1 MSPAVLDFNDLRRIS
16 RLGDRATLARV
27 ERWARDAG
35 IRFLYDGSGG
45 ILTTVDAIN
54 SALGVGADAAPRM
67 MTPDQV
73 F

>member
-1 MSPAVLDFNDLRRIS
+1 MSPVLNFDDLRRIS
-16 RLGDRATLARV
+16 RLGERATLARV
-27 ERWARDAG
+27 EKWARTAG

-54 SALGVGADAAPRM
+54 SALGVGADAAPQM
-67 MTPDQV
+67 MSPDQV